1 MFMIQFLLKVKEG
14 NMRKIILSIFAM
26 ALLILPSSAATKWTA
41 TDRVAPV
48 GKIIVEKNSLPAKL
62 QFKIVEDVVN
72 NSQTS
77 KTNVIEV
84 SKADLAYAGNDN
96 EVAAVIAYE
105 LGQIIN
111 GKAGKDNIRA
121 AAKAILSEKL
131 SKDNIVNTTANSEYW
146 NAKTSLRDKKE
157 ADMTA
162 VDLMVKANYN
172 PLALV
177 VVITKMPGTNL
188 ELIMGQPANADRAM
202 SAYNYLAY
210 NYPDKVKAG
219 YGCQEY
225 RNFLTYADPIVEKR
239 NKSKRQ
245 VKKFAK
251 EQEKIKTER
260 AKSLN
265 QYKMSGGLSG
275 WDATYAI
282 LNELSTTEKK

>member
-1 MFMIQFLLKVKEG
+1 MKKL
-14 NMRKIILSIFAM
+14 ILSIFAFS
-26 ALLILPSSAATKWTA
+26 LFLLPSTAATWTA
-41 TDRVAPV
+41 ADRVAPV
-48 GKIIVEKNSLPAKL
+48 SKVIVEKNSLPAKL
-62 QFKIVEDVVN
+62 QFKVVEDVVD
-72 NSQTS
+72 NSTTS
-77 KTNVIEV
+77 TSNIVQI
-84 SKADLAYAGNDN
+84 SKKDLTYAGNDN
-96 EVAAVIAYE
+96 EVAAVISYE

-111 GKAGKDNIRA
+111 GKSGKDHLRTA
-121 AAKAILSEKL
+121 TKALLAEKL
-131 SKDNIVNTTANSEYW
+131 SKDNIVNTTANSEFW
-146 NAKTSLRDKKE
+146 NNKTALKDQKE

-162 VDLMVKANYN
+162 VDLMVKGGYN

-188 ELIMGQPANADRAM
+188 ELIMGQPANSDRAM

-210 NYPDKVKAG
+210 NYPEKVKAG

-251 EQEKIKTER
+251 EQEKIKANR

-282 LNELSTTEKK
+282 LNELSKEKK

>member
-1 MFMIQFLLKVKEG
+1 
-14 NMRKIILSIFAM
+14 MRKIILSLFTA
-26 ALLILPSSAATKWTA
+26 ALLILPSSAATTWNA
-41 TDRVAPV
+41 TNRVAPV
-48 GKIIVEKNSLPAKL
+48 GKVIIEKNSLPAKL
-62 QFKIVEDVVN
+62 QYKVVEDAVD

-77 KTNVIEV
+77 TTNIVQV
-84 SKADLAYAGNDN
+84 TKADLAYAGNDN

-111 GKAGKDNIRA
+111 GKSGKDNIRA
-121 AAKAILSEKL
+121 AAKALLAQKL
-131 SKDNIVNTTANSEYW
+131 SGENIVNTTANSEYW
-146 NAKTSLRDKKE
+146 NSKTALRDQKE

-162 VDLMVKANYN
+162 VDLMVKAGYN

-188 ELIMGQPANADRAM
+188 ELVMGKPANSERAM

-210 NYPDKVKAG
+210 NYPEKVKAG

-251 EQEKIKTER
+251 EQEKIKKER

-282 LNELSTTEKK
+282 LNEMTTTEKK

>member
-1 MFMIQFLLKVKEG
+1 MK
-14 NMRKIILSIFAM
+14 KIILSLFTLT
-26 ALLILPSSAATKWTA
+26 LLILPSTAATWTA

-48 GKIIVEKNSLPAKL
+48 SKIIVEKNSLPAKL
-62 QFKIVEDVVN
+62 QFKVVEDLVDN
-72 NSQTS
+72 S
-77 KTNVIEV
+77 KTSTTNIVQV
-84 SKADLAYAGNDN
+84 SKTDLKYAGNDN

-111 GKAGKDNIRA
+111 GKSGKDNIRA
-121 AAKAILSEKL
+121 AAKALLAEKL
-131 SKDNIVNTTANSEYW
+131 SGENIVNTTANSEYW
-146 NAKTSLRDKKE
+146 NSKTNLRDQKE

-162 VDLMVKANYN
+162 VDLMVKAGYN

-188 ELIMGQPANADRAM
+188 ELVMGKPANSDRAM

-210 NYPDKVKAG
+210 NYPEKVKAG

-251 EQEKIKTER
+251 EQEKIKKER

-282 LNELSTTEKK
+282 LNEMSTTNKK

>member
-1 MFMIQFLLKVKEG
+1 
-14 NMRKIILSIFAM
+14 MRRVILSIFAM
-26 ALLILPSSAATKWTA
+26 ALFVLPSTAATTWSA

-48 GKIIVEKNSLPAKL
+48 SKVVVEKNSLPAKL
-62 QFKIVEDVVN
+62 QFKVVESIVD

-77 KTNVIEV
+77 TTNVVQI
-84 SKADLAYAGNDN
+84 SKADLTYAGNDN

-111 GKAGKDNIRA
+111 GKSGKDHLRA
-121 AAKAILSEKL
+121 ATKALLAEKL

-146 NAKTSLRDKKE
+146 NSKTTLKDQKE

-162 VDLMVKANYN
+162 VDLMVNAGYN

-177 VVITKMPGTNL
+177 VVITKMPGSNL
-188 ELIMGQPANADRAM
+188 ELIMGKPANSERAM

-210 NYPDKVKAG
+210 NYPEKVKAG
-219 YGCQEY
+219 YACQEY
-225 RNFLTYADPIVEKR
+225 RNFLTYSDPIVEKR

-251 EQEKIKTER
+251 EQEKIKAER

-282 LNELSTTEKK
+282 LNELSTETK

>member
-1 MFMIQFLLKVKEG
+1 
-14 NMRKIILSIFAM
+14 MRKIILSLFTV
-26 ALLILPSSAATKWTA
+26 ALLILPSSAATTWNA
-41 TDRVAPV
+41 TNRVAPV
-48 GKIIVEKNSLPAKL
+48 GKVIIEKNSLPAKL
-62 QFKIVEDVVN
+62 QYKVVEDAVD

-77 KTNVIEV
+77 TTNIVQV
-84 SKADLAYAGNDN
+84 TKADLAYAGNDN

-111 GKAGKDNIRA
+111 GKSGKDNIRA
-121 AAKAILSEKL
+121 AAKALLAQKL
-131 SKDNIVNTTANSEYW
+131 SGENIVNTTANSEYW
-146 NAKTSLRDKKE
+146 NSKTALRDQKE

-162 VDLMVKANYN
+162 VDLMVKAGYN

-188 ELIMGQPANADRAM
+188 ELVMGKPANSERAM

-210 NYPDKVKAG
+210 NYPEKVKAG

-251 EQEKIKTER
+251 EQEKIKKER

-282 LNELSTTEKK
+282 LNEMTTTEKK

>member
-1 MFMIQFLLKVKEG
+1 
-14 NMRKIILSIFAM
+14 MRKLILSVFTM
-26 ALLILPSSAATKWTA
+26 ALLILPSSAASKWTA
-41 TDRVAPV
+41 ADRVAPV
-48 GKIIVEKNSLPAKL
+48 GKVIVEKNGLPAKL
-62 QFKIVEDVVN
+62 QFKLVESIAD

-77 KTNVIEV
+77 STNVVQI
-84 SKADLAYAGNDN
+84 SKDDLTYAGNDN

-111 GKAGKDNIRA
+111 GKTGKDNLRA
-121 AAKAILSEKL
+121 AAKAVLAEKL

-146 NAKTSLRDKKE
+146 NSKTALKDKKQ

-188 ELIMGQPANADRAM
+188 ELIMGMPANADRAM

-210 NYPDKVKAG
+210 NYPEKVKAG

-225 RNFLTYADPIVEKR
+225 RNFLTYSDPIVEKR
-239 NKSKRQ
+239 NKSKRAI
-245 VKKFAK
+245 KKFAK
-251 EQEKIKTER
+251 EQKKIKADR

-282 LNELSTTEKK
+282 LNELSTESKK